1 MDTTLTA
8 LGDYFRARRAVLSP
22 EDVGLPRTRGRR
34 VAGLRR
40 DEVADLAGI
49 SNDYYLRI
57 EQGRGARPSDQVI
70 GSIARALRLDVEST
84 AYAFRLVSGQ
94 MPRGPVMRDTDTP
107 DRISRT
113 LTQWTHTPAYVSD
126 PHRDIVASNPLATIF
141 GEGGLAAGSNQVSA
155 LFNERMRR
163 SLVEWEPMARSAVA
177 TLRRDAHPESPRLRE
192 LLQQLSVDKDFV
204 RIWERHDV
212 SGPEDATF
220 RFLFDGVGE
229 IAIDAQN
236 FAVRSMPGY
245 QLTVLSARPG
255 GPGAEIFAHLAK
267 SLPGGRSV
275 GMTETRR

>member
-1 MDTTLTA
+1 MDTALTA
-8 LGDYFRARRAVLSP
+8 LGDYFRARRAVLAP
-22 EDVGLPRTRGRR
+22 EDVGLPHMRGRR

-40 DEVADLAGI
+40 DEVAELAGI

-70 GSIARALRLDVEST
+70 GSVARALRLDVEST

-94 MPRGPVMRDTDTP
+94 MPRGVVMHDSDTP

-113 LTQWTHTPAYVSD
+113 LAQWTHTPAYVSD
-126 PHRDIVASNPLATIF
+126 PHRDIIASNPLATIF
-141 GEGGLAAGSNQVSA
+141 GEGGLAAGSNQVAA

-163 SLVEWEPMARSAVA
+163 SLIEWETMTRSAVA
-177 TLRRDAHPESPRLRE
+177 TLRRDAHPQSPRLRE
-192 LLQQLSVDKDFV
+192 LLEQLSVHEDFL

-220 RFLFDGVGE
+220 RLAFDGVGE

-245 QLTVLSARPG
+245 QLTVLSAQPG
-255 GPGAEIFAHLAK
+255 GLGAEVFAHLAK
-267 SLPGGRSV
+267 SLPGGNSV
-275 GMTETRR
+275 SMTEARR